1 MARTFHYDDPIPLTE
16 ACFQARVWEM
26 DLDERNLFLAALGVT
41 RNNGHNYGLDEM
53 PIIGSS
59 TKWHYAIVTPRGELH
74 VWCTTWR
81 PTGFAVRDNDG
92 VFVDI
97 FQTNLAEKLY
107 AQNLP
112 LADAAS

>member
-26 DLDERNLFLAALGVT
+26 DLDERSLFLAALGVT
-41 RNNGHNYGLDEM
+41 RNNGQSYGLDEM
-53 PIIGSS
+53 PIIETSS
-59 TKWHYAIVTPRGELH
+59 KWHYAIVTPRGELH
-74 VWCTTWR
+74 VWCTDER
-81 PTGFAVRDNDG
+81 PKGYAFKDNHG
-92 VFVDI
+92 AFVDI

-107 AQNLP
+107 AQNIP